1 MKSNE
6 QEVTKVLLADDHAR
20 VRAGIRKLLNS
31 TDDIHVIGEA
41 SDGEEALR
49 MAQELEPDVLLLD
62 VEMPNMNGKEVAAV
76 LTENQSPVRILAL
89 SAHDDSQYIL
99 GMLNNGASGY
109 VMKEEVPEI
118 LVKAVRGVA
127 RGERDWVSR
136 RVAKKLSR
144 GTKPGSI
151 NREGFT
157 LRELQILRGIVEGTP
172 DQVLAEELNISE
184 RTVQNHIQTI
194 CSKARVKTRQELI
207 EYTIQNKLT

>member
-1 MKSNE
+1 MSD
-6 QEVTKVLLADDHAR
+6 EVTRVLLADDHAR

-31 TDDIHVIGEA
+31 TDDIQVIGEA
-41 SDGEEALR
+41 SDGEEAFR

-62 VEMPNMNGKEVAAV
+62 VEMPNMNGKEVAAL

-127 RGERDWVSR
+127 RGERDWVSG
-136 RVAKKLSR
+136 RVAKKLN
-144 GTKPGSI
+144 
-151 NREGFT
+151 NR
-157 LRELQILRGIVEGTP
+157 LY
-172 DQVLAEELNISE
+172 DSE
-184 RTVQNHIQTI
+184 
-194 CSKARVKTRQELI
+194 
-207 EYTIQNKLT
+207 